1 VPIFPQATEAGQPA
15 TEQDETEFH
24 HRQGRR
30 GRPVAGPDATDE
42 MIEVHGGRLH
52 LRADR
57 TRWIDVAD
65 ARTALHDHPI
75 RFATPE
81 VVGYLTLTGRAV
93 VAIVGVCS
101 RCGWLLQPDPSPQW
115 LRCPSTGAAYGP
127 DGQMSTLAVT
137 IHGVVRTTVRTT

>member
-1 VPIFPQATEAGQPA
+1 VPIFAQATEPGQPA
-15 TEQDETEFH
+15 TEQARRRSTTATAVGD
-24 HRQGRR
+24 GRS
-30 GRPVAGPDATDE
+30 PADAIDE